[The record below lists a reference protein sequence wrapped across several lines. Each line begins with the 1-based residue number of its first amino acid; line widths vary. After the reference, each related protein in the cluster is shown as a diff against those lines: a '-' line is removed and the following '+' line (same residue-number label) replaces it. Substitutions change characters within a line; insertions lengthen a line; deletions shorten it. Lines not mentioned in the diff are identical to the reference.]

1 MARIMIS
8 GQADLNMAMSA
19 INEGQIFRFMVA
31 WQMSTLTSVVA
42 AAASHSHDEQSKHER
57 KLALQAD
64 NKELAQ
70 QNQFSQANFEFLSK
84 LYVNLLSAY
93 SPILGAITKVTIA
106 LCEELNKTGFL
117 NASEQKLLR
126 FAAVFNNVGLM
137 STNRLMILK
146 SFIKPQQLTAK
157 EQALI
162 ARHPCQIDALLPLV
176 GDLQELK
183 DIIRAH
189 HEHWDGSGYPDG
201 LRSHMIPRVAQ
212 FLSLACFYAESN
224 IYKDELNFKIRQLKE
239 SDSPVKW

>member
-1 MARIMIS
+1 
-8 GQADLNMAMSA
+8 
-19 INEGQIFRFMVA
+19 
-31 WQMSTLTSVVA
+31 
-42 AAASHSHDEQSKHER
+42 
-57 KLALQAD
+57 
-64 NKELAQ
+64 
-70 QNQFSQANFEFLSK
+70 
-84 LYVNLLSAY
+84 
-93 SPILGAITKVTIA
+93 
-106 LCEELNKTGFL
+106 
-117 NASEQKLLR
+117 
-126 FAAVFNNVGLM
+126 
-137 STNRLMILK
+137 MILK

-239 SDSPVKW
+239 KRFSSEVVEAYLKVLEKKVPTSQDTRAKINQLRIGLTLAADVKKIDGQLLVTSGKKITPRMRELMQDLSSRNEIDECVLIFY